1 MFPTEVFARP
11 FGACKKNHT
20 GKNNQK
26 ESKMNE
32 TKGFFGS
39 LFDLSFSQMITTK
52 LVKVFYI
59 ITIVISGLIAL
70 GMIIGGFSNS
80 AGTGFFMLILAPI
93 VFILQIIF
101 SRIWLELV
109 VVAFKIADN
118 TSYLVPKNNIN

>member
-1 MFPTEVFARP
+1 
-11 FGACKKNHT
+11 
-20 GKNNQK
+20 
-26 ESKMNE
+26 MNE